1 VFSKNLDCKK
11 NIKTVQLIINL
22 KSNIM
27 KKIKL
32 FFLMALTVSMA
43 NAQTTFDLDW
53 FVGISNA
60 NASITIEPGDTV
72 RWTWTDEVPHS
83 VTSDSGSQESFDS
96 GILTGAGSQF
106 SYTFT
111 QVGVNPYECDVHS
124 SMEGTITVDN
134 VASIADKFRM
144 NISFYP
150 NPVANKLTVASLYK
164 LDSYKIYNIL
174 GKLVAQGAADGNI
187 TEIDMASLESG
198 MYFINATSGDMQ
210 ATFKVV
216 KR

>member
-1 VFSKNLDCKK
+1 
-11 NIKTVQLIINL
+11 
-22 KSNIM
+22 M

-32 FFLMALTVSMA
+32 FFLVALTASMA
-43 NAQTTFDLDW
+43 SAQATYDLDW
-53 FVGISNA
+53 FVGVTNA

-72 RWTWTDEVPHS
+72 RWTWTDAIPHS

-96 GILTGAGSQF
+96 GILTGNGSQF

-124 SMEGTITVDN
+124 NMEGTITVEN
-134 VASIADKFRM
+134 IVSIEDKFRM

-150 NPVANKLTVASLYK
+150 NPVTNKLTVGSLYK
-164 LDSYKIYNIL
+164 LDSYKVFNVL
-174 GKLVAQGAADGNI
+174 GKLVGQGSATGNI
-187 TEIDMASLESG
+187 TVVDMSSLESG
-198 MYFINATSGDMQ
+198 MYFINATSGDMES
-210 ATFKVV
+210 TFKVL